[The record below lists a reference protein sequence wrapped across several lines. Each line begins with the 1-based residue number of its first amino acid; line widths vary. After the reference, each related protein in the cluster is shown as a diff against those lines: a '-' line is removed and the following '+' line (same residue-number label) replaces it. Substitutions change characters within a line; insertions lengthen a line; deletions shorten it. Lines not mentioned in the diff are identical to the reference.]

1 MLSIMEQLL
10 AERLA
15 RELKIDVTQVV
26 REYWEVVLLD
36 RLFDFPL
43 SRDLVFKGGTALRL
57 AYGSPRFSED
67 LDFSLLKDDLGAS
80 FKELARELI
89 DPFPVA
95 DITDLASKRWTYLC
109 EIRVTETYLAQPFR
123 IKLEVSR
130 RPIPGYRSELRLI
143 SSPTT
148 PLQALS
154 RVATLEQL
162 YQDKQDCISSRA
174 APKDIFDVWFISQK
188 LGLQYKAPETKVT
201 PTELKRELPKYL
213 PSGYQKVIEELL

>member
-1 MLSIMEQLL
+1 MEQLL

-26 REYWEVVLLD
+26 REYWEVVLLN
-36 RLFDFPL
+36 RLFDFPT
-43 SRDLVFKGGTALRL
+43 SRDLVLKGGTALRL

-80 FKELARELI
+80 FKVLSGEMVE
-89 DPFPVA
+89 PFPVA

-109 EIRVTETYLAQPFR
+109 EIRLTETYLAQPFR

-130 RPIPGYRSELRLI
+130 RPVPGYKSELRLI

-162 YQDKQDCISSRA
+162 YQDKQDCIRSRV
-174 APKDIFDVWFISQK
+174 APKDIFDFWFISQK
-188 LGLQYKAPETKVT
+188 LGLRYETPETQIT
-201 PTELKRELPKYL
+201 PAELKRELPKYL
-213 PSGYQKVIEELL
+213 PSGYQKVVEELL